1 MKELEELS
9 LETTGGKGKV
19 NASEGHFSS
28 KMIFL
33 VRDIENL
40 FWYKESLCVQKT
52 DITEEVESFEPPK
65 PEKKKTRKGKKGGAS
80 PEDEEGDDAEGHVD
94 GERNGEQKEKKKVK

>member
-40 FWYKESLCVQKT
+40 F
-52 DITEEVESFEPPK
+52 
-65 PEKKKTRKGKKGGAS
+65 
-80 PEDEEGDDAEGHVD
+80 
-94 GERNGEQKEKKKVK
+94 